1 MLKRFGISLESDLS
15 DQFDEYIRERG
26 YTNRSEAIRDLIRDA
41 LIKRL
46 WSEGEAEA
54 AGAAVIV
61 YNHHLH
67 ELSKKLTDIQHDH
80 FELVVSTMH
89 VHLDHYNCLEVVLLK
104 GKAKEIRKLADT
116 LIAVRGVKHGQFV
129 GSLSGDIP

>member
-104 GKAKEIRKLADT
+104 GKAKEIQKLADT